1 MSDPIVNQAIQQA
14 TDQAAQQG
22 AQQPKP
28 EVGAEDQ
35 TKFENALHGDQAA
48 DASQQVDPANNDPA
62 KADAAQQKHV
72 NQADCGEPPCP
83 TLGEAILDGVE
94 KMKTS
99 HDARAESI
107 EQRLLD
113 SEGKEMS
120 VQDCI
125 KLQFEVM
132 QMSLEQDV
140 TGKIAD
146 KTSQGVQTL
155 FRNQ

>member
-1 MSDPIVNQAIQQA
+1 MSDPIINQAVQQA

-22 AQQPKP
+22 ANQAKP

-35 TKFENALHGDQAA
+35 AKFEQALNSPEANSA
-48 DASQQVDPANNDPA
+48 QQVDAANNDPS

-72 NQADCGEPPCP
+72 NQADCEGPDCP

-99 HDARAESI
+99 HDARADSI
-107 EQRLLD
+107 QKQLLD
-113 SEGKEMS
+113 TGGKEMS

-155 FRNQ
+155 FKNQ

>member
-1 MSDPIVNQAIQQA
+1 MSDPIINQAIQQA

-22 AQQPKP
+22 ANTPQPQAD
-28 EVGAEDQ
+28 EASQAE
-35 TKFENALHGDQAA
+35 FEQALNGTQEA
-48 DASQQVDPANNDPA
+48 DASQQVDAATNDPS

-72 NQADCGEPPCP
+72 HQAEESEHTTPS
-83 TLGEAILDGVE
+83 LGDAILEGVE
-94 KMKTS
+94 KMKSS
-99 HDARAESI
+99 HDARADRI
-107 EQRLLD
+107 ENQLLK